1 MKQRIYN
8 GHPLEFYD
16 DSNNKK
22 AEIKISGSDLILN
35 PVDSSG
41 TVIIGED
48 GAINDIE
55 VGAVG
60 TAVDFTFLGGGTIT
74 SNGSTLVLGS
84 AGDTVD
90 LSNTTLSAVSAS
102 EFTGSYF
109 GDGSNLLNVPMDLAS
124 YTGNVGVTGSLVVTG
139 TITAQ
144 EFNTEIVSASIL
156 YESGSTKFG
165 DTADDTHNRTGS
177 LLLSGSQTID
187 GNFEVFKKG
196 TGRTVGDL
204 KVDAG
209 SKYTYVGRLSST
221 SGDVSS
227 FKVRDRLDRAY
238 FDVNTASKYIS
249 FNPEIGNI
257 TMQIASGY
265 GFKINTDQ
273 FIVSASGNVGI
284 GTANPSFTSG
294 GGLQISHATQANVR
308 LSDTSNA
315 AYNTDLAMSNDDF
328 FLVNRSSAGHLKFR
342 VNSSTEAITV
352 LQDGKVG
359 IGTPTPT
366 IALHVSKSSGFNIKT
381 ERAIEDGGRNGHSHF
396 YTAGNAHI
404 FGRPLIL
411 ESSFRLAP
419 TTPSGTT
426 KHYRILND
434 SEILKVALEVGGSTT
449 ADNILTV
456 SGSNVGIG
464 TASPSEKLDV
474 AGTARMD
481 TGITEGIHY
490 VGTSVE
496 HWGDGGTGMQFPA
509 NDTISLRTDSS
520 DRLYINSTGNVG
532 IGITSPTSKLHI
544 YDNNNS
550 PSGDITTS
558 KILSNGN
565 VAANGN
571 TRTGLDVETN
581 RSGWY
586 NADATSGNFK
596 ISSDNR
602 IGNSDLIG
610 VKSLAT
616 VDVDNVYSGV
626 AAGGSLTALYGK
638 VTTTHT
644 TGSGPVSKGYGLKI
658 AAPEVAANS
667 EIDTYYGASIEG
679 GSVSGTL
686 TNKYALVTAADAGN
700 VGIGTTS
707 PDSKLHLATSG
718 GTTLTIQNTTNSG
731 NASLHFRDEG
741 DVNQYQIYYA
751 LGANRAYNLVNGNGL
766 TIYSSQASGEIAR
779 FGTSTGYTDSY
790 FIGDVGIGTD
800 TPTTRLHIKDVD
812 SPYQIRLQ
820 STGTETWNLGIG
832 KTGYYDNT
840 LLFQYGGVGDKMAL
854 TSTGKL
860 GVGDLN
866 PTARLAVVDDTQ
878 FSSGQA
884 SVEVLKLQR
893 KNTGGDIKATT
904 EGHISM
910 WATDSNNNTEWGRIS
925 WVNDNA
931 ADGGNETEGAM
942 SFWTSRE
949 GTLTRAMYIDHDQ
962 QVGIG
967 TDSPDAILDIEN
979 ASGVTIDINSSS
991 GDGQFRFQDNGTTK
1005 WSIGRD
1011 NTQQNFVFSNSAG
1024 LASDDVLTL
1033 AHSTGNVGIGT
1044 TTPSDKLEVA
1054 GNVTTQG
1061 GLTVGDSTADTAQ
1074 IGLKHLLG
1082 YCENTDVDTGTEDI
1096 KSLALSTYQA
1106 VFFDYVIK
1114 NGTNLR
1120 AGTLTAAHD
1129 GTNIK
1134 FNEVST
1140 VDLGNTTDVKLKVV
1154 IDGSNMK
1161 LQATTLTDNWTIKA
1175 NIRGIKV

>member
-22 AEIKISGSDLILN
+22 AEIKVSGSDLILN

-74 SNGSTLVLGS
+74 PNGSTLVLGEV
-84 AGDTVD
+84 GDTID
-90 LSNTTLSAVSAS
+90 LSNATIGAITASAFVGT
-102 EFTGSYF
+102 FI
-109 GDGSNLLNVPMDLAS
+109 GDGTDITNIPMDLES
-124 YTGNVGVTGSLVVTG
+124 YTGDVGVTGSLVVTG

-165 DTADDTHNRTGS
+165 DTLDDTHSFTGS
-177 LLLSGSQTID
+177 LQVSGGLTLPDGVLSDLALNFSSSANTGIYLGDYNSSTKQFNIVVD
-187 GNFEVFKKG
+187 GGIKG
-196 TGRTVGDL
+196 AFNSAGITSTSNL
-204 KVDAG
+204 YTSAAG
-209 SKYTYVGRLSST
+209 SFRNY
-221 SGDVSS
+221 SGVWKATTGQAGGD
-227 FKVRDRLDRAY
+227 A
-238 FDVNTASKYIS
+238 
-249 FNPEIGNI
+249 
-257 TMQIASGY
+257 
-265 GFKINTDQ
+265 Q
-273 FIVSASGNVGI
+273 FILNGKTIMHLDEADERVGI
-284 GTANPSFTSG
+284 GTTSP
-294 GGLQISHATQANVR
+294 
-308 LSDTSNA
+308 
-315 AYNTDLAMSNDDF
+315 
-328 FLVNRSSAGHLKFR
+328 
-342 VNSSTEAITV
+342 TV
-352 LQDGKVG
+352 
-359 IGTPTPT
+359 
-366 IALHVSKSSGFNIKT
+366 ALHVSKSTGFNIKT

-396 YTAGNAHI
+396 YTAGGAHI

-419 TTPSGTT
+419 TTPSNTT
-426 KHYRILND
+426 KHYRITND

-449 ADNILTV
+449 TNNILTV
-456 SGSNVGIG
+456 SGSKVGIG
-464 TASPSEKLDV
+464 TATPDELFDI
-474 AGTARMD
+474 AGTARFE
-481 TGITEGIHY
+481 TGIAEGTIY
-490 VGTSVE
+490 VGNDIQ
-496 HWGDGGTGMQFPA
+496 HWGDGGTGMFFGTDTVSLKNNSGETRLFIKSGGNVGLGTTNPNHKLDIYSNETIPLRVHRPSNA
-509 NDTISLRTDSS
+509 NL
-520 DRLYINSTGNVG
+520 NSTGSWGIGFSTRGDAVNSTSDTRAGIFSYYNGNLFLAANNTSIASDPFTYARVTIQSAGNVG
-532 IGITSPTSKLHI
+532 IGTTSPAEKLEVVGYAKATTGFKAGSYTLLNESGNETSLSNSAYYPMFFKTNNSTRMTISNAGNVGIGTTSPSSKLEV
-544 YDNNNS
+544 YDSQN
-550 PSGDITTS
+550 PTSGDITTS
-558 KILSNGN
+558 KIYSNGN

-571 TRTGLDVETN
+571 TRTGLDVETI
-581 RSGWY
+581 RGGWY
-586 NADATSGNFK
+586 NSDTTAGNFK
-596 ISSDNR
+596 VSNANR

-616 VDVDNVYSGV
+616 IDVDNVYSGV
-626 AAGGSLTALYGK
+626 AAGGSLTALHGK
-638 VTTTHT
+638 VTTTFT
-644 TGSGPVSKGYGLKI
+644 AGSGPVAKGYGLRI
-658 AAPEVAANS
+658 DAPEVATSS
-667 EIDTYYGASIEG
+667 EIATYYGAYIDG
-679 GSVSGTL
+679 ASVSGTL
-686 TNKYALVTAADAGN
+686 TNKYALVTEAAAGN
-700 VGIGTTS
+700 VGIGTDS
-707 PDSKLHLATSG
+707 P
-718 GTTLTIQNTTNSG
+718 N
-731 NASLHFRDEG
+731 
-741 DVNQYQIYYA
+741 
-751 LGANRAYNLVNGNGL
+751 
-766 TIYSSQASGEIAR
+766 
-779 FGTSTGYTDSY
+779 
-790 FIGDVGIGTD
+790 
-800 TPTTRLHIKDVD
+800 TRLHLRDVD

-832 KTGYYDNT
+832 KTSYYDNT
-840 LLFQYGGVGDKMAL
+840 LLFQYGGDGDKMAL

-866 PTARLAVVDDTQ
+866 PTARLVVVDNTQ
-878 FSSGQA
+878 FASGQA
-884 SVEVLKLQR
+884 SVEVLRLQR

-910 WATDSNNNTEWGRIS
+910 WATDSNTNTEWGRIS

-931 ADGGNETEGAM
+931 GDGGLETEGAM
-942 SFWTSRE
+942 SFWTSKE
-949 GTLTRAMYIDHDQ
+949 GDLTRAMYIDHDQ

-967 TDSPDAILDIEN
+967 TTAPDATLKIVD
-979 ASGVTIDINSSS
+979 ASNSSTTS
-991 GDGQFRFQDNGTTK
+991 LSLNNRILFRGDGVMSWGSAAGHGQLN
-1005 WSIGRD
+1005 WSGNYALI
-1011 NTQQNFVFSNSAG
+1011 TG
-1024 LASDDVLTL
+1024 LSGKGLKFNVGGSSLALTL
-1033 AHSTGNVGIGT
+1033 DTNLAATFTGNVIT
-1044 TTPSDKLEVA
+1044 L
-1054 GNVTTQG
+1054 G